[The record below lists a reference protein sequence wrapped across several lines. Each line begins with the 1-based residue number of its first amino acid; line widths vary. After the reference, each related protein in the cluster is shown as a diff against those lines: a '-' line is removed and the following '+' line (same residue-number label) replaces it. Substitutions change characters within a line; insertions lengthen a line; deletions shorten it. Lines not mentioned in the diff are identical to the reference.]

1 MRTRV
6 YPINCWSVATVF
18 WQTNYQNRII
28 NCAYFFVVSWFHWLW
43 EIFDGIHYYFE
54 MKKLKTIEFMKLRA
68 SLRLQLLPSGLARS
82 CETSA
87 FNFQVFIQNSP
98 NIKKISWKVNETRS
112 QKCTVSI
119 QNPFPPGPTGLL
131 NGSKLVQCTN
141 FGQFRN
147 ENPNVNGK
155 LFLKVENSNFP
166 SCFVHFDLAMEKKQ
180 MWLDSI
186 IRKSTTRALRVRT
199 GRLPRDPKGEKISSI
214 KASTFKTSHSFARPG
229 WLGTK

>member
-6 YPINCWSVATVF
+6 YPYGHLPRINCWSVATVF

-147 ENPNVNGK
+147 ENPNVNCKQSGKFKFPK
-155 LFLKVENSNFP
+155 LFRPFRFSNG
-166 SCFVHFDLAMEKKQ
+166 KK
-180 MWLDSI
+180 
-186 IRKSTTRALRVRT
+186 ANV
-199 GRLPRDPKGEKISSI
+199 
-214 KASTFKTSHSFARPG
+214 AR
-229 WLGTK
+229 